1 MSSCV
6 SFTSGPIF
14 AGLLAFVLIKE
25 KLSVGECV
33 AILCG
38 IIGTMMLTMPQWFLF
53 LGLDTS
59 EIQKRLNSDL
69 AANDNYYLGII
80 IALCSAAL
88 DTVLYFI
95 IRKIGNQ
102 IPKSLYPFLC
112 GIYTTIIMLIFTAF
126 YDPLDW
132 FFLFRSEY
140 SEADILYRKALLLSL
155 IGCVISWFAL
165 EFMVIGLRI
174 SKSAL
179 ASYGEMVGITVPFLY
194 DGLFMGRQFLAIDA
208 LGLTFIITL

>member
-1 MSSCV
+1 MS
-6 SFTSGPIF
+6 
-14 AGLLAFVLIKE
+14 
-25 KLSVGECV
+25 
-33 AILCG
+33 
-38 IIGTMMLTMPQWFLF
+38 
-53 LGLDTS
+53 
-59 EIQKRLNSDL
+59 SDL
-69 AANDNYYLGII
+69 AANDNYYLGIV

-112 GIYTTIIMLIFTAF
+112 GIYTTFIMLVFTEF

-132 FFLFRSEY
+132 FFFFKADY
-140 SEADILYRKALLLSL
+140 SDEDLKYRTALLLSL

-179 ASYGEMVGITVPFLY
+179 ASYGEMVGITVPFIY
-194 DGLFMGRQFLAIDA
+194 DGLFMGRSFLSIDA
-208 LGLTFIITL
+208 LGLTLIIAL